1 MSWMNLLSLL
11 GGLALF
17 LYGMDL
23 LGASL
28 EKRAGNRLKSI
39 LTRLT
44 SNALNGFL
52 LGAGVTA
59 VIQSSSATT
68 VMVVGFVNSGLMTL
82 RQSIPLII
90 GANVGTAVTSWILSL
105 AGIEGDAWYI
115 SMLKPANFTP
125 IIAFWGIVRFMSAK
139 HQKRRD
145 TACIALGFAIL
156 MFGMEMMSG
165 AVQPLADM
173 PEFTRI
179 LVMFSSP
186 ILGVLAGTALTA
198 IIQSSSASV
207 GILQALSLTG
217 AVTYASA
224 IPIILGQ
231 NIGTCV
237 TAMIASIGVTRDAKR
252 ASMIHLYFNV
262 IGTTVWLAAFYAADA
277 FFHFAFTPMQATPL
291 GIAIV
296 HTVFKLLCTLLLM
309 PFSAQLEKL
318 ARLTIPDGREVS
330 APLLDERLFIT
341 PAIALEQAH
350 NVLLDMAS
358 LASQNLNSA
367 LDLIAGFDPKAA
379 QSILEKKAR
388 VDSFED
394 KLRIYLVKLGSHN
407 MCESDNRELTK
418 YLHILED
425 YVCISDH
432 TADIVSCAREKSDK
446 HLRFSDEAW
455 QEIYTMM
462 CAVREMLNLALT
474 ALREIDFDSAIQA
487 EPLKQVIGQL
497 HSRIKRRHIHRL
509 THGSCTIE
517 LGFILSDLLA
527 SLESVSDHCSNV
539 AVCIIEIA
547 NSDLEA
553 HEYLRDRAC
562 SVEFKRM
569 YEDFQST
576 YALKPAISKS
586 AGE

>member
-52 LGAGVTA
+52 LGVGVTA

-68 VMVVGFVNSGLMTL
+68 VMAVGFVNSGLMTL
-82 RQSIPLII
+82 KQSISLII

-115 SMLKPANFTP
+115 AMLKPANFTP
-125 IIAFWGIVRFMSAK
+125 IIAFWGIVRFMTAK
-139 HQKRRD
+139 QQRGKD

-156 MFGMEMMSG
+156 MFGMEMMAG

-237 TAMIASIGVTRDAKR
+237 TAMIASIGATRDAKR

-262 IGTTVWLAAFYAADA
+262 IGTAVWLAAFYAADA
-277 FFHFAFTPMQATPL
+277 FFHFDFTRMRATPL

-318 ARLTIPDGREVS
+318 ACLTLPDGREAS
-330 APLLDERLFIT
+330 TPMLDERLFIT

-358 LASQNLNSA
+358 LSSQTLNGA

-379 QSILEKKAR
+379 QSILEKEAR
-388 VDSFED
+388 VDSLED
-394 KLRIYLVKLGSHN
+394 KLGIYLVKLSSHN
-407 MCESDNRELTK
+407 MRESDSRELTK

-425 YVCISDH
+425 YERISDQ
-432 TADIVSCAREKSDK
+432 AVNIVSSAQEKSDK

-455 QEIYTMM
+455 QEISTMM
-462 CAVREMLNLALT
+462 RAVREMLNLTLT
-474 ALREIDFDSAIQA
+474 ALREIDFDAAIQV
-487 EPLKQVIGQL
+487 EPLKQVIDQL
-497 HSRIKRRHIHRL
+497 HSRIKHRHIHRL

-527 SLESVSDHCSNV
+527 NLESVSDHCANV
-539 AVCIIEIA
+539 AVCVIEIA
-547 NSDLEA
+547 NSGLEA
-553 HEYLRDRAC
+553 HEYLRNRAC
-562 SVEFKRM
+562 SPDFKRM
-569 YEDFQST
+569 YEDFQSA
-576 YALKPAISKS
+576 YDLKPTLSRS
-586 AGE
+586 AGG